1 MAKVLL
7 LILTL
12 ALVSMAAADADPL
25 YQASVL
31 MQTPLGKL
39 TIDFKEIG
47 TIKMPENCD
56 AANVRSKGEA
66 CDAA

>member
-12 ALVSMAAADADPL
+12 ALVSMAAADAGPL

-39 TIDFKEIG
+39 KIDFKEIG
-47 TIKMPENCD
+47 KMQENC
-56 AANVRSKGEA
+56 AAEVRSEGEA